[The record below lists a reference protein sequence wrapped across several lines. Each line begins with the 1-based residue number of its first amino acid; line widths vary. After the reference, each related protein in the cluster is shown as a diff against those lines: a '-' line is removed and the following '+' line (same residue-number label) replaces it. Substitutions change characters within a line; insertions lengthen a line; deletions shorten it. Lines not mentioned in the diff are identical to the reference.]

1 MIKLSS
7 WLMVVATI
15 LTVGGCTAKP
25 ALEPVDRGDIAK
37 LAAEIQGLGPGVAPG
52 EAERAAEIA
61 YRYSLQLAQEY
72 QVTDPPLIHNA
83 KVIHGYR
90 PRGLCNHWAEDLNK
104 RLKQEHFRTLTV
116 HWAISP
122 PTPFR
127 IIHHSVIISERGG
140 TIYDGIVL
148 DPWRH
153 GGALFWSKTQADDHY
168 NWRPR
173 MEVREELLK
182 G

>member
-1 MIKLSS
+1 MIKLGS
-7 WLMVVATI
+7 WFLIVAAFLTI
-15 LTVGGCTAKP
+15 AGCGATP
-25 ALEPVDRGDIAK
+25 TIEPVEQNDITK
-37 LAAEIQGLGPGVAPG
+37 LATQIQGLGSGVAPA

-72 QVTDPPLIHNA
+72 QVTDPPLVHNA

-90 PRGLCNHWAEDLNK
+90 PRGLCNHWTEDLNK
-104 RLKQEHFRTLTV
+104 RLKQEHFRTLSL

-127 IIHHSVIISERGG
+127 IIHHTVIISARGD
-140 TIYDGIVL
+140 TLDDGIVL
-148 DPWRH
+148 DPWRNS
-153 GGALFWSKTQADDHY
+153 GALFWSKTKADDHY

-173 MEVREELLK
+173 MEVREELLN